1 MPSGKS
7 NKKKGTANS
16 IDAYI
21 GGQIRKIRLM
31 RGMTLTELAKGVG
44 VQFQQMQKYEDGV
57 NRTSGSRLVMIAE
70 ALECSPAELLGKYA
84 GNEVI
89 SGKLTNRDFSI
100 IRMYR
105 KMPAEIQDNI
115 YKLLKAMC
123 KLELKAN

>member
-16 IDAYI
+16 IDVYI

-31 RGMTLTELAKGVG
+31 RGRTQQELAKGVG

-70 ALECSPAELLGKYA
+70 ALDVPISALFGKYGA
-84 GNEVI
+84 LQTHDI
-89 SGKLTNRDFSI
+89 
-100 IRMYR
+100 
-105 KMPAEIQDNI
+105 P
-115 YKLLKAMC
+115 
-123 KLELKAN
+123 LEE